1 MEETAYALFRH
12 SEWCQKE
19 FSFFKLRMDMC
30 NRIRDHDISVFKESL
45 MQRLNATCGTRRSS
59 KWIARDFER
68 IVQILSNCQK
78 QIYLKI
84 SKLDD
89 FFYKKKKKKNLL
101 SLIKISR
108 FFNSKKFQFLSCMTP
123 SSICQCWLLIC
134 QCRLNDRL
142 SYYACMIKATLFFTV
157 NEIYNKLFFTDI
169 TKERKIMYWNKD
181 KWKKKKEDKDKEL
194 KQ

>member
-1 MEETAYALFRH
+1 M
-12 SEWCQKE
+12 
-19 FSFFKLRMDMC
+19 
-30 NRIRDHDISVFKESL
+30 ISS
-45 MQRLNATCGTRRSS
+45 
-59 KWIARDFER
+59 I
-68 IVQILSNCQK
+68 
-78 QIYLKI
+78 
-84 SKLDD
+84 
-89 FFYKKKKKKNLL
+89 KKKNLL

-123 SSICQCWLLIC
+123 SSMCQCRLLIC

-181 KWKKKKEDKDKEL
+181 KWKKKKKTKIKNWSSKYSKEPPNTL
-194 KQ
+194 MWHNLYMKFDGNFSRDYSDSRFGTIAEESSICETRTAPISLSGSSSAVFACKTEHDLYT